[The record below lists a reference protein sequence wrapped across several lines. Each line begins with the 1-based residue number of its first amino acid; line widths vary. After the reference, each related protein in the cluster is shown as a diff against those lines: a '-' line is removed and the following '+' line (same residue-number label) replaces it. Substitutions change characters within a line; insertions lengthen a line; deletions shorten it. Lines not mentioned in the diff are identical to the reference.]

1 MLQARDSRTKHYLS
15 QRLDIEI
22 IADRLDSQKKKLN
35 QNHIDPSSIFL
46 HCVLKLV
53 MDEAVRINGECWDK
67 DSDKLDLEYDE
78 FVSEDEDSDEDEYDI

>member
-1 MLQARDSRTKHYLS
+1 MDKIKLVYQTGHFPSEDDERAT
-15 QRLDIEI
+15 INEI
-22 IADRLDSQKKKLN
+22 NAFN
-35 QNHIDPSSIFL
+35 L